1 MEALHIIGEEHQSL
15 AAILHAVRYMLKQV
29 QAGQLQPDLKLFQ
42 AMIHYLDAYAE
53 KRHHPKE
60 DIVFKVLSERT
71 EEGAEAL
78 ARLAVQHDAAPR
90 RIEVLQRALDAY
102 MADPS
107 TLAHFARA
115 FENYAEFYRGHMVLE
130 EEVALPLLRKHLTAE
145 DWEKVNREFRA
156 EHEAWSGKDA
166 GHEDFAAAFSKLVES
181 APAPLGFGKPYAE

>member
-29 QAGQLQPDLKLFQ
+29 QAGQLKPDLKLFQ

-71 EEGAEAL
+71 DEGA
-78 ARLAVQHDAAPR
+78 
-90 RIEVLQRALDAY
+90 EVLQRALDAY

-130 EEVALPLLRKHLTAE
+130 EEVALPLLRRHLTAE
-145 DWEKVNREFRA
+145 DWQKVNREFRA
-156 EHEAWSGKDA
+156 EHEAWSSRDGE
-166 GHEDFAAAFSKLVES
+166 HEDFAAAFSRLVES
-181 APAPLGFGKPYAE
+181 APAPLGFGKPYAG

>member
-15 AAILHAVRYMLKQV
+15 AAILHAVRYMLKEV
-29 QAGQLQPDLKLFQ
+29 QAGRLKPDLKLFQ

-60 DIVFKVLSERT
+60 DIVFEVLSRRT
-71 EEGAEAL
+71 TEGAEAM
-78 ARLAVQHDAAPR
+78 ARLAVQHEAAPR
-90 RIEVLQRALDAY
+90 RIEVLQNALDRFV
-102 MADPS
+102 ADP
-107 TLAHFARA
+107 TKLAEFARA

-156 EHEAWSGKDA
+156 EHEAWSGKD
-166 GHEDFAAAFSKLVES
+166 GQHEDFAAAFSKLVES
-181 APAPLGFGKPYAE
+181 APAPLGFGKPFA